1 MAAGKYS
8 FIIEQGSTVDFTIV
22 YNDSNGNPVNLS
34 RYGSKMQIRQTY
46 GSAPLLTLSSSL
58 NADGTGLNMSNAA
71 SGAIEIYIASCT
83 SSMLTF
89 NEAIY
94 DLDISTTRNIQ
105 LTTPYS
111 IEGCAFRVNSGPDAY
126 PGFEGLTEATFVNT
140 GVYAPPFNLSDFFNT
155 KYVAR
160 LGTFAGAPAQYYLQ
174 QVVSA
179 LNSLGISLSCP

>member
-34 RYGSKMQIRQTY
+34 QYGSKMQIRQTY

-58 NADGTGLNMSNAA
+58 NSDGTGLNMSNAA

-94 DLDISTTRNIQ
+94 DLDIISGSGACPIVTRI
-105 LTTPYS
+105 L
-111 IEGCAFRVNSGPDAY
+111 EGKVK
-126 PGFEGLTEATFVNT
+126 
-140 GVYAPPFNLSDFFNT
+140 LSKEVT
-155 KYVAR
+155 I
-160 LGTFAGAPAQYYLQ
+160 
-174 QVVSA
+174 VS
-179 LNSLGISLSCP
+179 

>member
-34 RYGSKMQIRQTY
+34 QYGSKMQIRQTY

-58 NADGTGLNMSNAA
+58 NADGTGLNMSNAV

-94 DLDISTTRNIQ
+94 DLDIISGSSACPIVTRI
-105 LTTPYS
+105 L
-111 IEGCAFRVNSGPDAY
+111 EGKVK
-126 PGFEGLTEATFVNT
+126 
-140 GVYAPPFNLSDFFNT
+140 LSKEVT
-155 KYVAR
+155 I
-160 LGTFAGAPAQYYLQ
+160 
-174 QVVSA
+174 VS
-179 LNSLGISLSCP
+179 